1 MASSQAS
8 VAPLSSASS
17 SGAKDVF
24 QRRLGFTPSLKK
36 KQDEKEMADE
46 TEAKLKSGS
55 SMRSSSSGKA
65 KLKLEPLQKTK
76 SGAKTKAN
84 KAGGRGGGLV
94 ADAETN
100 EFMNPGSSKDYT
112 AINLPS
118 SADDD
123 LPSTRSSHI
132 DILASNANGANGDL
146 DETAGFMNPSKRNL
160 PVVQEG
166 AVGLLFDNTGEQ
178 MGVVTEVTHLHAS
191 SLFVPSTKG
200 PKEIQDRV
208 VSHARRKDLENKD
221 DNWLRPMLLISLM
234 CNISLCIALI
244 IVATSS

>member
-1 MASSQAS
+1 M
-8 VAPLSSASS
+8 
-17 SGAKDVF
+17 F

-36 KQDEKEMADE
+36 KQDEKDMADE
-46 TEAKLKSGS
+46 TGAKLKSGS

-76 SGAKTKAN
+76 SGANKTKTN
-84 KAGGRGGGLV
+84 KAGSGRGGGLV

-132 DILASNANGANGDL
+132 DILASSANGANGDI
-146 DETAGFMNPSKRNL
+146 DETAGFMNPTKRNL

-166 AVGLLFDNTGEQ
+166 AVGLIRIVDF
-178 MGVVTEVTHLHAS
+178 
-191 SLFVPSTKG
+191 
-200 PKEIQDRV
+200 
-208 VSHARRKDLENKD
+208 
-221 DNWLRPMLLISLM
+221 
-234 CNISLCIALI
+234 NIYLCGDAFPAGIL
-244 IVATSS
+244 